1 MNLDH
6 ESVQVSKLNETE
18 KRKRSSPKMEHFFP
32 RIEVDTYAQMQT
44 VVKLLGGG
52 DISLIPP
59 AGLGSPVSRGERV
72 ITLNLLV

>member
-1 MNLDH
+1 
-6 ESVQVSKLNETE
+6 
-18 KRKRSSPKMEHFFP
+18 MEHFFP

-44 VVKLLGGG
+44 VVKLLGG
-52 DISLIPP
+52 DISSIPP